1 MKDKNIAGIL
11 ALFMGGLGIHRF
23 YLGQTGLG
31 IFYLIFCWFPVMWV
45 VGLIDAIAFFSM
57 DQTAFDKKYNR
68 PFLSREELRDTD
80 FNRQREQRHQERWE
94 NRRQKEAQR
103 KDRRFEAE
111 RYPRKNMERVAPT
124 QREQQRPNPYKSSG
138 IKKYKEYEFE
148 GAIADFKLAL
158 EIEPRDIATHFNIAC
173 AYSLM
178 EDATQAFIHLD
189 KAVDYGFNDFQRIK
203 EHDSLAFLRIQPEF
217 EAFEA
222 NNFRLKGEAP
232 KAVSGKKASK
242 QEVSVTQEE
251 ELLPNRGADL
261 LEQLKR
267 LGDLKEKGLLTEEE
281 FSVQKQKILANKG

>member
-80 FNRQREQRHQERWE
+80 FSRRREQRDQERWE
-94 NRRQKEAQR
+94 SRRKRDPQR

-111 RYPRKNMERVAPT
+111 RYPKKRVESPT
-124 QREQQRPNPYKSSG
+124 NVQRATPRPNPYKASG

-148 GAIADFKLAL
+148 GAIADFILAL
-158 EIEPRDIATHFNIAC
+158 EIEPKDIATHFNIAC

-178 EDATQAFIHLD
+178 EDEAQAFQHLD
-189 KAVDYGFNDFQRIK
+189 KAVAFGFNDFQRIK
-203 EHDSLAFLRIQPEF
+203 EHDALAYLRIQPDF
-217 EAFEA
+217 DLFEA
-222 NNFRLKGEAP
+222 NGFRLKKETP
-232 KAVSGKKASK
+232 EEKIQKKATQ
-242 QEVSVTQEE
+242 QEVPLMEEE
-251 ELLPNRGADL
+251 ELLPNKGTDL

-267 LGDLKEKGLLTEEE
+267 LGQLKEKGLLTEEE
-281 FSVQKQKILANKG
+281 FSLQKKKLLSQ